1 MKLLPT
7 YTNSKLP
14 TQLWFD
20 ILPHS
25 YSFEGGDWFYL
36 IVTSSLSEID
46 GFIRIKPNEVT

>member
-7 YTNSKLP
+7 YTNSNVP

-25 YSFEGGDWFYL
+25 YSFDDGDWFHL
-36 IVTSSLSEID
+36 IVTSPLTETD
-46 GFIRIKPNEVT
+46 GFIRIKPNEIN